1 MPENYLE
8 ENRFLYIESKLG
20 PNKLLL
26 HSFTGSEGISQLFS
40 YQLELLSESREI
52 KFEDILGQEIS
63 FGVAGPDGN
72 DQPRH
77 IHGIVTAF
85 SQLPSTSPLFC
96 YRAVV
101 SPKLWILTRKQ
112 YCRIFQKLT
121 TPDILKKVFADMNVV
136 WELQGSYTPRDYC
149 VQYRET
155 DFNFASRLMEE
166 EGIFY
171 FFRHAKN
178 AHKLVI
184 ADNKSS
190 HLDIPGESSLIYD
203 ETSGGT
209 REEARVSSWMKTQ
222 ELGSGMIS
230 LQDYFY
236 ETSQKKLSVSNSL
249 RDKIQVGN
257 VAHKLK
263 VGGNDQFEIYDY
275 PGGYEKKPQGDGIAR
290 HSMEL
295 LEMCQFTIRGESN
308 SFSMI
313 PGYKFA
319 LKRHPH
325 AEGPYVI
332 TSVTHSASEGS
343 FYPGDQTKGSSYTN
357 AFTVIPQDAPYRPRL
372 SAEKPHVQ
380 GCQTAVVVGPAGEEI
395 YTDKYGRVK
404 VQFHWDR
411 EGRNN
416 DSSSCWI
423 RFATHWGGSQW
434 GSIHIPRVGQE
445 VVVDFLEGNP
455 DRPIIVGSVYNDAH
469 MPPFDLPAN
478 KTQSGIKSQSSK
490 GGGGYNQISFEDLK
504 GSEEIIVHAQKDLTM
519 KVEND
524 RSITILHDDKA
535 NIKNNRETEVGMDYE
550 TKVGKKRKITAGSEI
565 ILETGKAKIEMKAS
579 GEITITGLNV
589 TVEAQVGATIKGTA
603 TAEVSASGQTTIKG
617 AMVMIN

>member
-1 MPENYLE
+1 MTENYLE

-40 YQLELLSESREI
+40 FQLELLSENKEI

-72 DQPRH
+72 DHPRH

-85 SQLPSTSPLFC
+85 SQLPSTSRLSR
-96 YRAVV
+96 YRAIV
-101 SPKLWILTRKQ
+101 SPKLWIFTQRQ
-112 YCRIFQKLT
+112 DCRIFQKLT
-121 TPDILKKVFADMNVV
+121 VPDILKKVLAGMDVA
-136 WELQGSYTPRDYC
+136 WELQGSYAPRDYC

-155 DFNFASRLMEE
+155 DFNFVSRLMEE

-171 FFRHAKN
+171 FFRHARN

-184 ADNKSS
+184 GDNKSS
-190 HLDIPGESSLIYD
+190 HLDIPGETSLIYEEVSGGIRD
-203 ETSGGT
+203 ET
-209 REEARVSSWMKTQ
+209 RVSSWMKTQ
-222 ELGSGMIS
+222 ELGSGMVS

-236 ETSQKKLSVSNSL
+236 ETSQKKLSVSNYL

-263 VGGNDQFEIYDY
+263 VGGNDQFEIYDF
-275 PGGYEKKPQGDGIAR
+275 PGGYEKKPQGEKIAM

-308 SFSMI
+308 SFLLI

-319 LKRHPH
+319 LTRHPH

-332 TSVTHSASEGS
+332 TSATHSATEGGFHS
-343 FYPGDQTKGSSYTN
+343 GDEKNESSYTN
-357 AFTVIPQDAPYRPRL
+357 VFTAIPHDLPYRPRL
-372 SAEKPHVQ
+372 SARKPRVQ
-380 GCQTAVVVGPAGEEI
+380 GCQTAVVVGPTGEEI

-411 EGRNN
+411 EGRSN

-423 RFATHWGGSQW
+423 RFATHWSGNQW

-445 VVVDFLEGNP
+445 VLVDFLEGNP

-469 MPPFDLPAN
+469 MPPFDLPTN
-478 KTQSGIKSQSSK
+478 KTRSGIKSQSSK

-504 GSEEIIVHAQKDLTM
+504 GSEEIIIHAQKDLSL

-535 NIKNNRETEVGMDYE
+535 NIKNNRSTEVGMDYE

-565 ILETGKAKIEMKAS
+565 TLETGAAKIAMKAS
-579 GEITITGLNV
+579 GEITISGTNI
-589 TVEAQVGATIKGTA
+589 TIKGTMVNVEAGA
-603 TAEVSASGQTTIKG
+603 TNTIKG
-617 AMVMIN
+617 ALVKIN